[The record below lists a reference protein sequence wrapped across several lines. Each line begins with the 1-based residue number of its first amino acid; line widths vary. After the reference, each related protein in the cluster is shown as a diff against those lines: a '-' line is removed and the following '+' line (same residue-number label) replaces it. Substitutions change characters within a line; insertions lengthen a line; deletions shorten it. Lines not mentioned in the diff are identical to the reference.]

1 MATPGVPPLLP
12 YLQMIPDPRQA
23 SGRRHPLAA
32 ILALACA
39 AMLAGC
45 DSLLAIAEWGR
56 DPNAGAPLARRLGF
70 THERTPCVATLHR
83 VFKRMDVAA
92 FERAVGAWTAAASAA
107 LPAGRELAAIAID
120 GKVLRGSRQPT
131 VPAVHLL
138 AAFGQELGVVL
149 AQTPVAPG
157 STEVGTL
164 PALLAEVVLDGRVV
178 TLDAAF
184 TERPVAEAI
193 LAQGGPP

>member
-1 MATPGVPPLLP
+1 MSAPAVPALLP
-12 YLQMIPDPRQA
+12 YLRTVPDPRQA

-32 ILALACA
+32 ILALSCA

-56 DPNAGAPLARRLGF
+56 DPHAGAPLAQRLGF
-70 THERTPCVATLHR
+70 TRERTPCVATLHR
-83 VFKRMDVAA
+83 VFKRLDVAA
-92 FERAVGAWTAAASAA
+92 FETAVGQWAAAVTSVVGPGAT
-107 LPAGRELAAIAID
+107 PGGIAVD

-138 AAFGQELGVVL
+138 SALGHQMGLVL
-149 AQTPVAPG
+149 AEVPVAAE
-157 STEVGTL
+157 TDEAGTL
-164 PALLAEVVLDGRVV
+164 PALLAALVLDGRVL

-184 TERPVAEAI
+184 TERPVAEGIVAK
-193 LAQGGPP
+193 GGTT